1 MEKFEIVLIDSN
13 EIDLKNIVSK
23 NTPNFSECDCL
34 LKIKSNYVDFEKSFE
49 LLKDKCH
56 VKEVTKDTFMEEI
69 VKYIGLDESH
79 YGDVKD
85 CYESKNYT
93 YQIMYKMTNQ
103 EDNID
108 KLKYN
113 LLGSYLTFNKELI
126 YGNVVLFKTY
136 ISIEKPDDDKVINTN
151 LNNVIELLMNN
162 LYHSGV
168 YIDSLNNFEQIF
180 FDNDYNIVDPKNNW
194 KINNNIPNIIKDKN
208 YGFKNSEYLKFNLKF
223 FFNSNS
229 EDSVN
234 EPISRLLHGIIKGD
248 GVIISPFDCNENSFY
263 ELTNDDILDLLKVWN
278 KLDNNFSD
286 YSKIGNKEKTK
297 YQILNE
303 RIKNN

>member
-1 MEKFEIVLIDSN
+1 MEKFEIVFIDSN
-13 EIDLKNIVSK
+13 KIDLKSIVSK
-23 NTPNFSECDCL
+23 ETPNFSECDNL

-49 LLKDKCH
+49 IIKDTCH
-56 VKEVTKDTFMEEI
+56 IKEVTKDTFMEEI

-103 EDNID
+103 DDNID

-113 LLGSYLTFNKELI
+113 LLGSYLTLDKELI

-136 ISIEKPDDDKVINTN
+136 ISIEKPDDDRVINTN
-151 LNNVIELLMNN
+151 LNNLIELLMNN
-162 LYHSGV
+162 LYHTGV
-168 YIDSLNNFEQIF
+168 YVNSLNNFEQIF
-180 FDNDYNIVDPKNNW
+180 FDNNYNIVDPNNKW

-208 YGFKNSEYLKFNLKF
+208 YGFKNNEYLKFNLKF

-229 EDSVN
+229 EDSIN
-234 EPISRLLHGIIKGD
+234 EPMSRLIHGIIKGD
-248 GVIISPFDCNENSFY
+248 GVIISPFSSNENSFY
-263 ELTNDDILDLLKVWN
+263 ELTTDDILDLLKVWN
-278 KLDNNFSD
+278 KLDSNFLD
-286 YSKIGNKEKTK
+286 YSKLGNKDMTK

-303 RIKNN
+303 RIKNS